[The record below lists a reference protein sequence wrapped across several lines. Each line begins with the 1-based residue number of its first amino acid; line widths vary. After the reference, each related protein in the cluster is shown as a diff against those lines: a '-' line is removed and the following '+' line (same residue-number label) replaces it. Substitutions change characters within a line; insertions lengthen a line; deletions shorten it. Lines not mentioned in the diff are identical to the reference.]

1 MPSRNVELK
10 PVDHVETYN
19 IDTSLK
25 EMEQIMHMEK
35 LKHMPANISSLKLMT
50 LEALLTPPLVR
61 WKSLS
66 NTSGWP

>member
-1 MPSRNVELK
+1 LK
-10 PVDHVETYN
+10 PAAHGQTYAIN
-19 IDTSLK
+19 TSIK
-25 EMEQIMHMEK
+25 EMETSYGHIQKEN

-66 NTSGWP
+66 NTSG

>member
-1 MPSRNVELK
+1 
-10 PVDHVETYN
+10 
-19 IDTSLK
+19 
-25 EMEQIMHMEK
+25 
-35 LKHMPANISSLKLMT
+35 MPANISSLKLMT

>member
-1 MPSRNVELK
+1 
-10 PVDHVETYN
+10 
-19 IDTSLK
+19 
-25 EMEQIMHMEK
+25 
-35 LKHMPANISSLKLMT
+35 LMT

>member
-1 MPSRNVELK
+1 MKEI
-10 PVDHVETYN
+10 ETSY
-19 IDTSLK
+19 IQ
-25 EMEQIMHMEK
+25 EEK
-35 LKHMPANISSLKLMT
+35 LKYMPANISSLKLMT